1 MIQTEPLRLKP
12 SILFFFLFKAVCLH
26 ISVDNVVPIIACEL
40 QVILDGRDISIQFEI
55 YNKKLLFACTKI
67 ITLNIFVLL
76 K

>member
-12 SILFFFLFKAVCLH
+12 SVLFFLFKAVCLH

-55 YNKKLLFACTKI
+55 YNEKI
-67 ITLNIFVLL
+67 AVCLYKNNYFKYFCPT
-76 K
+76 